1 MAIFDRKSHAPE
13 TSEGS
18 ESGSILLVRLFFIC
32 QATFLSFDI
41 LSVAWAERGFG
52 GGLVASLT
60 QLRVYDCAPS
70 FHVRDEGR
78 PVHPPSPFPIAIFLH
93 VTSVY
98 GMIRAARKVTAA
110 LVYVKIVAAKE
121 KRIIRNM
128 TS

>member
-52 GGLVASLT
+52 GGLVQVMYRKNLEGT
-60 QLRVYDCAPS
+60 GLFNRFTVLCKRY
-70 FHVRDEGR
+70 RD
-78 PVHPPSPFPIAIFLH
+78 S
-93 VTSVY
+93 
-98 GMIRAARKVTAA
+98 
-110 LVYVKIVAAKE
+110 KE
-121 KRIIRNM
+121 DH
-128 TS
+128 

>member
-52 GGLVASLT
+52 GGLVQIESNGSADVIFISSL
-60 QLRVYDCAPS
+60 
-70 FHVRDEGR
+70 
-78 PVHPPSPFPIAIFLH
+78 
-93 VTSVY
+93 
-98 GMIRAARKVTAA
+98 ARNSIKWRR
-110 LVYVKIVAAKE
+110 LE
-121 KRIIRNM
+121 
-128 TS
+128 

>member
-52 GGLVASLT
+52 GGLVINLKLNLT
-60 QLRVYDCAPS
+60 LSPCNL
-70 FHVRDEGR
+70 FHKYISIQVLG
-78 PVHPPSPFPIAIFLH
+78 S
-93 VTSVY
+93 
-98 GMIRAARKVTAA
+98 IRG
-110 LVYVKIVAAKE
+110 
-121 KRIIRNM
+121 
-128 TS
+128 